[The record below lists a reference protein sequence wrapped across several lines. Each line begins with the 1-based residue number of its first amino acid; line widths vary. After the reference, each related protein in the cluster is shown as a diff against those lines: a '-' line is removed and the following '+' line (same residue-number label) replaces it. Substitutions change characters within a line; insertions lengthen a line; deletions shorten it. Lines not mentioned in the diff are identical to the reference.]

1 MNTYYTMEKNIQ
13 ILISLMKAHGIRK
26 VIASP
31 GTTNICLVASLQQD
45 DFFEIYSSVD
55 ERSAAYMACGLA
67 AESGE
72 PVALSCTGATASRNY
87 IPGLTEAYYRKLP
100 VLAITAA
107 QRTGRIGQNIPQVID
122 RTSPLN
128 DIAKISVRIPS
139 VHDSE
144 DEWAYGVMLNKAL
157 MELQRDGGG
166 PVHID
171 LVTEYNRDFSEKK
184 LPQIP
189 RIDRICYQDELPG
202 LKRGRIG
209 IFVGAHK
216 KWSNELICAVEDFCE
231 AYDAAVICDHTSN
244 YCGKYRILANLI
256 TDQAMYSASCLSM
269 DVMIHIG
276 DISGA
281 YMNLRPAQVWRVNPD
296 GEVRDTFRKLR
307 YVFEMDELHF
317 FRRYTEKGKKGNTD
331 FYGEWMRERKKLEDR
346 IPELPF
352 SNIWIAKQTARILPA
367 NSVLHLGIL
376 NSLRA
381 WNFFE
386 VPESI
391 RGYSNTGGFGI
402 DGVVSALVGASLAEP
417 EKLFFGVIGDLAF
430 FYDMNAVGNRHAGNN
445 IRIMLVNN
453 GRGTE
458 FRNYSH
464 PAARFGEDADAYMAA
479 AGHFGCQS
487 VHLARHYAKDLGFEY
502 LSASNKEEYMQ
513 AANRFTVPELTDRPM
528 LFEVFTDS
536 KDESDALEI
545 MNTLEISAKEAA
557 KQMAKKILGDSG
569 IQALRQI
576 RERRRLK

>member
-1 MNTYYTMEKNIQ
+1 MNTYYTMEKNVQ

-100 VLAITAA
+100 VLAITTA
-107 QRTGRIGQNIPQVID
+107 QHIGRIGQNIPQVID

-157 MELQRDGGG
+157 MELRRDGGG

-171 LVTEYNRDFSEKK
+171 LVTEHKQDFSEQT

-189 RIDRICYQDELPG
+189 KIDRICYQDELPG

-216 KWSNELICAVEDFCE
+216 KWSNGLICAVEDFCE

-269 DVMIHIG
+269 NVMIHIG

-307 YVFEMDELHF
+307 YVFEMDELYF
-317 FRRYTEKGKKGNTD
+317 FRRYAEKGKKGNTD
-331 FYGEWMRERKKLEDR
+331 FYGEWVRERKRLEDR

-417 EKLFFGVIGDLAF
+417 GKLFFGVIGDLAF

-545 MNTLEISAKEAA
+545 MNTLEISAKGAA
-557 KQMAKKILGDSG
+557 KQTAKKILGDSG